1 MSVAANPQA
10 PVLLRIVARAWWHR
24 GMMFASVIA
33 LAAATLLTIAAPWL
47 TGYAIDTGLGVITST
62 NLSGQEVTNI
72 EGDMGTLMVAIVLLI
87 AAAVGRG
94 VAVYA
99 QTYLAELLG
108 QTLAYDLRNEIYE
121 RLQRLSYAYHDK
133 AELGQIMSRATQDVE
148 GVRMFVNMGVIRFT
162 YVLVLVTVAYGLM
175 ISTNT
180 KVGLIAFAFVP
191 LVGLQASIVTMK
203 LRPIW
208 LQIQDLMGQMANVL
222 QENLTGQRV
231 VKAFS
236 RADFEQQKF
245 DTKVDELFHESYRTA
260 RYQAFNEP
268 FLQGVWLLSLAL
280 VFWFGVIEI
289 RAGNMTP
296 GELTAF
302 QLYLTLMQV
311 PVRSIGFIVNM
322 FARANSAGSRI
333 FEIIDAE
340 SPVEEKPGAQELD
353 VTKGEVRF
361 EHVSFA
367 YDDQNP
373 VLRDVNLV
381 AEPGQTIALLGPTGS
396 GKSSVVNLLPRF
408 YDPSAG
414 RILIDSQDVR
424 DVTLDSLR
432 HDIGIVQQDVF
443 LFIASIRD
451 NIRYGRPD
459 ATDEEVIAAAK
470 AAHIHDF
477 IQSQPDGYDTWVGE
491 RGTTLSGGQRQR
503 VAIARTLLLNP
514 AVLVFDDSTAAV
526 DMRTE
531 FLIQEALRNLMQGRT
546 TFVIAQRLRTVMEA
560 DQILVM
566 RDGEIVEQGK
576 HEELLEAGGF
586 YRQIYD
592 LELREQ
598 EEVAAAALAAAGS
611 RDN

>member
-1 MSVAANPQA
+1 MSVAENPQA
-10 PVLLRIVARAWWHR
+10 PVLLRLIARAWWHR
-24 GMMFASVIA
+24 QMMFLSIFA
-33 LAAATLLTIAAPWL
+33 LAGASLLTIAAPRL
-47 TGYAIDTGLGVITST
+47 TGYAIDTGIGIVTST
-62 NLSGQEVTNI
+62 NIGGDEVTTV
-72 EGDMGTLMVAIVLLI
+72 EGDMGTLMVAIGLLM

-94 VAVYA
+94 AFVYA
-99 QTYLAELLG
+99 QAYLAERLG
-108 QTLAYDLRNEIYE
+108 QTMAYDFRNDIYE

-133 AELGQIMSRATQDVE
+133 SEIGQIMSRATQDVE
-148 GVRMFVNMGVIRFT
+148 GVRMFVNMGVIRFA
-162 YVLVLVTVAYGLM
+162 YVIVLVVVSYGLM

-191 LVGLQASIVTMK
+191 LVALQASIVTMK

-208 LQIQDLMGQMANVL
+208 LGIQDMMGQMANVL

-236 RADFEQQKF
+236 RTEFEQQKF
-245 DTKVDELFHESYRTA
+245 DAKVDALFHESYRTA

-268 FLQGVWLLSLAL
+268 FLQGVWLLSLAV
-280 VFWFGVIEI
+280 VFWVGVIEI
-289 RAGNMTP
+289 RAGNMTV
-296 GELTAF
+296 GELTSF

-311 PVRSIGFIVNM
+311 PVRSIGFIINI
-322 FARANSAGSRI
+322 FARAHSAGARV
-333 FEIIDAE
+333 FEIVDAT
-340 SPVEEKPGAQELD
+340 SPVEEPEGATDLEVSD
-353 VTKGEVRF
+353 GAVRF

-367 YDDQNP
+367 YDEESP
-373 VLRDVNLV
+373 VLRDVSFA
-381 AEPGQTIALLGPTGS
+381 AEPGQTVALLGPTGS

-408 YDPSAG
+408 YDPTGG
-414 RILIDSQDVR
+414 RIVIDGQDIR

-432 HDIGIVQQDVF
+432 HSIGIVQQDVF

-459 ATDEEVIAAAK
+459 ATDDEVIAAAK
-470 AAHIHDF
+470 AARIHDF
-477 IQSQPDGYDTWVGE
+477 IESQPDGYDTWVGE

-503 VAIARTLLLNP
+503 VAIARTLLLDP
-514 AVLVFDDSTAAV
+514 KILIFDDSTAAV

-531 FLIQEALRNLMQGRT
+531 FMIQEALRTLMEGRT

-576 HEELLEAGGF
+576 HEELLAAGGF
-586 YRQIYD
+586 YRRIYD
-592 LELREQ
+592 LELRDQ
-598 EEVAAAALAAAGS
+598 EEAAAEAALESPGG
-611 RDN
+611 D

>member
-1 MSVAANPQA
+1 MSVASNPDA
-10 PVLLRIVARAWWHR
+10 PVLLRLVARAWWHR
-24 GMMFASVIA
+24 SMMFASIFA
-33 LAAATLLTIAAPWL
+33 LVGASALTIAAPWL
-47 TGYAIDTGLGVITST
+47 TGYAIDTGLGVVTST
-62 NLSGQEVTNI
+62 NLSGDEVTTV
-72 EGDMGTLMVAIVLLI
+72 EGDWGTLWVAIGFLA

-94 VAVYA
+94 FFVYA
-99 QTYLAELLG
+99 QTYIAERLG
-108 QTLAYDLRNEIYE
+108 QTMAYDFRNDIYE

-148 GVRMFVNMGVIRFT
+148 GVRMFVNMGVIRFA
-162 YVLVLVTVAYGLM
+162 YVIVLVVVSYGLM
-175 ISTNT
+175 ISTNA
-180 KVGLIAFAFVP
+180 KVGLVAFAFVP
-191 LVGLQASIVTMK
+191 LVALQASIVTMK

-208 LQIQDLMGQMANVL
+208 LGIQDLQGQMSNVL

-236 RADFEQQKF
+236 RTEFEQQKF
-245 DTKVDELFHESYRTA
+245 DAKVDELFHESYRTA
-260 RYQAFNEP
+260 RFQAFNEP
-268 FLQGVWLLSLAL
+268 FLQGVWLLSLAV
-280 VFWFGVIEI
+280 VFWVGVVEI

-311 PVRSIGFIVNM
+311 PVRSIGFIINI
-322 FARANSAGSRI
+322 FARANSAGARV
-333 FEIIDAE
+333 FEIVDAK
-340 SPVEEKPGAQELD
+340 SPVEEGPAAAALE
-353 VTKGEVRF
+353 VSRGEVRF
-361 EHVSFA
+361 ENVSFH
-367 YDDQNP
+367 YDEQSP
-373 VLRDVNLV
+373 VLKQVDLV
-381 AEPGQTIALLGPTGS
+381 AEPGQTVALLGPTGS

-408 YDPSAG
+408 YDPSEG
-414 RILIDSQDVR
+414 RITIDGQDVR

-432 HDIGIVQQDVF
+432 TSIGIVQQDVF

-470 AAHIHDF
+470 AARIHEF
-477 IQSQPDGYDTWVGE
+477 IESQPDGYDTWVGE

-503 VAIARTLLLNP
+503 VAIARTLLLDP
-514 AVLVFDDSTAAV
+514 KVLIFDDSTAAV

-531 FLIQEALRNLMQGRT
+531 FLIQEALRTLMEGRT

-576 HEELLEAGGF
+576 HEQLLEANGF

-592 LELREQ
+592 LELRDQDEAA
-598 EEVAAAALAAAGS
+598 AAAALAEGGG
-611 RDN
+611 D

>member
-1 MSVAANPQA
+1 
-10 PVLLRIVARAWWHR
+10 
-24 GMMFASVIA
+24 MFASAFA
-33 LAAATLLTIAAPWL
+33 LTAATFLTIAAPWL
-47 TGYAIDTGLGVITST
+47 TGHAIDTGLGVITST

-260 RYQAFNEP
+260 RFQAFNEP

-367 YDDQNP
+367 YDDQSP

-503 VAIARTLLLNP
+503 VAIARTLLLDP

>member
-1 MSVAANPQA
+1 
-10 PVLLRIVARAWWHR
+10 
-24 GMMFASVIA
+24 MFASVIA

>member
-1 MSVAANPQA
+1 
-10 PVLLRIVARAWWHR
+10 
-24 GMMFASVIA
+24 MFASAFA
-33 LAAATLLTIAAPWL
+33 LTAATFLTIAAPWL
-47 TGYAIDTGLGVITST
+47 TGHAIDTGLGVITST

-260 RYQAFNEP
+260 RFQAFNEP

-503 VAIARTLLLNP
+503 VAIARTLLLDP

-598 EEVAAAALAAAGS
+598 EEIAAAALAAAGS